1 MAVWLIRCGYA
12 NVEQHKEH
20 FFADSVVVIGYGLAH
35 PITDYATPSELRDSP
50 DLRGRT
56 AAGYDA
62 GRLWRF
68 AGRDYDDDPG
78 LYTGDLAL
86 TPYTDAAG
94 RRMFA
99 IGKVTGDYRFEP
111 TYDNTH
117 PHARSVLWLRL
128 DIPVTDDL
136 PDPVLQLLNARP
148 GFQRA
153 LSLDE
158 ADLRPFLT

>member
-12 NVEQHKEH
+12 NVEQHKER
-20 FFADSVVVIGYGLAH
+20 FFVDSVVVIGYGLAH
-35 PITDYATPSELRDSP
+35 PITDYASPIELRDSP
-50 DLRGRT
+50 DLWGRT
-56 AAGYDA
+56 FPGYDA

-68 AGRDYDDDPG
+68 AGRDYDGDPG

-111 TYDNTH
+111 MYDDTH